1 MLAFGMEGVGY
12 SGETVW
18 ISEPLI
24 EVGASLPGIRS
35 LYLIL
40 LQSALHRHGVE
51 FYDRDFIKRRPAVRI
66 NCSIRYVEEENAVLL
81 QTERRTERIPQPD
94 PEKLSLSPYG
104 ENEEQ
109 SDVSEEDFFAL
120 DQIAMREAARI
131 YRVLSQ
137 NGSFSPDIGR
147 QEATA

>member
-1 MLAFGMEGVGY
+1 MPEQTLTLSVHRLSPVLRRLEAN
-12 SGETVW
+12 
-18 ISEPLI
+18 
-24 EVGASLPGIRS
+24 GIPTD
-35 LYLIL
+35 
-40 LQSALHRHGVE
+40 G
-51 FYDRDFIKRRPAVRI
+51 
-66 NCSIRYVEEENAVLL
+66 IRYVEEENAVLL